1 MPSLSS
7 PTSRTGADNTNTNN
21 NPAPPRPTPSKS
33 KSSSSS
39 LLSSR
44 RRTGGG
50 KGSAFSHQFRLN
62 RQRTETEA
70 LLATQHDEEDFA
82 DSDGLYPPHCTWT
95 SLEQDR
101 LGGRPPR
108 EADPFG
114 NAHCNVY
121 ENIHRIRRDIITS
134 IDDPYSLDQLKAPRM
149 NISVVRPL
157 VDSLYETNDLSIVYC
172 LLVNRMQFI
181 REQSYATHHQTV
193 NLTRALLCEL
203 VAEKILR
210 RYNEHNPGPRGL
222 LKLANILV
230 AGFEPFQ
237 GAPEEVTKQ
246 SQHAM
251 HYWAAQR
258 KSKSGKVERK
268 LTALEVAIVS
278 ASKSFLASS
287 ACQKVV
293 DAIYRGKVV
302 YTPSSFIDIIP
313 DHWKKR
319 PISLYDPR
327 RAPLLNQYR
336 LIVPRTRNLIEVCQF
351 AVLLGLYIAVMA
363 RRENRMNTD
372 YQILEMVFD
381 VYGAGWVLDQFASI
395 LEHGWG
401 VYTQNL
407 WSFLD
412 VLFSTIF
419 MIYLV
424 LRIYAFSIVDE
435 EKSITFARTALDILS
450 CGAPV
455 LVPRLAF
462 NVMSENMLFLSLRA
476 MMSDFLTL
484 TALAVWCFA
493 GFLLSL
499 KWLHAGA
506 HQAVTIGEW
515 MIWIWFGLDGTGI
528 DQSPDFHWLLGPVLM
543 VLFAFLGNTLFLTV
557 LVSML
562 TNTFSG
568 IVSNAVQEIQFRRA
582 VLTFEG
588 VKSDAIFAY
597 MPPFNILA
605 LVLML
610 PMKWILSD
618 RMFHKINVAAVRT
631 INLPTLLIVAWYERR
646 TLWMSDKRKISSSKK
661 IDWKNPGG
669 PRATPA
675 QYWALSRFSVHG
687 DIHAVFD
694 IDPPQSVLDKIAEED
709 NLNHSDD
716 MGILSNTRL
725 QGQFTQLAEERRA
738 SQTIDSN
745 RRPSVSPRTK
755 KKDRRDSMA
764 EANARRES
772 QVDQKLKNQF
782 RDSSDEGADEGQ
794 HPAGYRKPSR
804 RQRIDSLVDLGGDQ
818 DARLLEA
825 TARLHKIED
834 TLEKMEAM
842 LSQLL
847 GGDASSENSEGREE
861 LAQEIRDNSIK

>member
-1 MPSLSS
+1 MSS
-7 PTSRTGADNTNTNN
+7 PPTGDVSPSNN
-21 NPAPPRPTPSKS
+21 NLRPPSTRPTPSKTKS
-33 KSSSSS
+33 STSTSSSSRRQR
-39 LLSSR
+39 SR
-44 RRTGGG
+44 RPASSNGGG
-50 KGSAFSHQFRLN
+50 FSAQFRLN
-62 RQRTETEA
+62 RQRSETER

-101 LGGRPPR
+101 LGGRPPA

-121 ENIHRIRRDIITS
+121 ENIHRIRRDIMTS

-237 GAPEEVTKQ
+237 GAPDEVTKQ
-246 SQHAM
+246 NQHAM
-251 HYWAAQR
+251 HYWAAQHR
-258 KSKSGKVERK
+258 SKSGKVERK

-351 AVLLGLYIAVMA
+351 IILLGLYVGVMA
-363 RRENRMNTD
+363 GRENRMNTT
-372 YQILEMVFD
+372 YEVLELVFD

-412 VLFSTIF
+412 VMFSTIF
-419 MIYLV
+419 LIYLV
-424 LRIYAFSIVDE
+424 LRVYAFSVTDE
-435 EKSITFARTALDILS
+435 EQSTIISRTALDILS

-455 LVPRLAF
+455 LIPRLAF

-476 MMSDFLTL
+476 MMTDFLTL

-562 TNTFSG
+562 TNTFSN
-568 IVSNAVQEIQFRRA
+568 IVGNAVQEIQFRRA

-605 LVLML
+605 LVVML
-610 PMKWILSD
+610 PLKWILSD

-631 INLPTLLIVAWYERR
+631 INLPTLMIVAWYERR
-646 TLWMSDKRKISSSKK
+646 TLWMSDRRKISSGKK
-661 IDWKNPGG
+661 IDWKHPGG
-669 PRATPA
+669 PKATPA

-687 DIHAVFD
+687 DVHAVFD

-709 NLNHSDD
+709 DLSHDD
-716 MGILSNTRL
+716 RMGILSNNKL
-725 QGQFTQLAEERRA
+725 QDQFTHLSEERRA
-738 SQTIDSN
+738 SQTVDPPK
-745 RRPSVSPRTK
+745 RRPSVNPHPQPTTSQ
-755 KKDRRDSMA
+755 
-764 EANARRES
+764 RRES
-772 QVDQKLKNQF
+772 QADQKLKKQF
-782 RDSSDEGADEGQ
+782 HDTSDEAGDEEQQ
-794 HPAGYRKPSR
+794 HPPGHRKVNR
-804 RQRIDSLVDLGGDQ
+804 RQRMDSLVDLSGDH
-818 DARLLEA
+818 DGRLLEA

-834 TLEKMEAM
+834 ALERMEAM
-842 LSQLL
+842 IAQLL

-861 LAQEIRDNSIK
+861 LETEIRDNSIK

>member
-1 MPSLSS
+1 MPSRSR
-7 PTSRTGADNTNTNN
+7 PTSST
-21 NPAPPRPTPSKS
+21 PR
-33 KSSSSS
+33 
-39 LLSSR
+39 
-44 RRTGGG
+44 G
-50 KGSAFSHQFRLN
+50 FSQQFRLN

-70 LLATQHDEEDFA
+70 LLASQHDEEDHA

-95 SLEQDR
+95 RNQA
-101 LGGRPPR
+101 GPPR
-108 EADPFG
+108 AADLYR
-114 NAHCNVY
+114 NADCNVY
-121 ENIHRIRRDIITS
+121 ENILRIRRDITNS
-134 IDDPYSLDQLKAPRM
+134 IDDPYSLEQLKAPRM

-157 VDSLYETNDLSIVYC
+157 VDSLYEKQDLSSTVYC

-210 RYNEHNPGPRGL
+210 RYNEDNPGPRGL

-237 GAPEEVTKQ
+237 GAPEAVRKKNP
-246 SQHAM
+246 HAM
-251 HYWAAQR
+251 HWAAER
-258 KSKSGKVERK
+258 IGTKVERK

-293 DAIYRGKVV
+293 DAIYRGKLV

-313 DHWKKR
+313 DHWKRR

-351 AVLLGLYIAVMA
+351 MVLLGLYIVVMA
-363 RRENRMNTD
+363 ERESRMTTE
-372 YQILEMVFD
+372 YKLVEAIFD
-381 VYGAGWVLDQFASI
+381 IYGAGWVLDQFASI

-412 VLFSTIF
+412 VMFSGIF
-419 MIYLV
+419 LSYLV
-424 LRIYAFSIVDE
+424 LRLHAFRVSDQEESIHL
-435 EKSITFARTALDILS
+435 ARTALDILS

-455 LVPRLAF
+455 LIPRLAF

-506 HQAVTIGEW
+506 HQSITIGKW

-528 DQSPDFHWLLGPVLM
+528 DESVDFHWLLGPVLM
-543 VLFAFLGNTLFLTV
+543 VLFAFLGNTLFLTI

-597 MPPFNILA
+597 IPPFNILA
-605 LVLML
+605 LIVML
-610 PMKWILSD
+610 PLKMMISE
-618 RMFHKINVAAVRT
+618 RMFHKVNVAAVRT
-631 INLPTLLIVAWYERR
+631 LNMPTLLIIALYERR
-646 TLWMSDKRKISSSKK
+646 TLWMSDKKRSFKAKR
-661 IDWKNPGG
+661 IDWKNPNG
-669 PRATPA
+669 PKATNS
-675 QYWALSRFSVHG
+675 QYWAISRFSVHG

-709 NLNHSDD
+709 DLDPDD
-716 MGILSNTRL
+716 EGL
-725 QGQFTQLAEERRA
+725 GRA
-738 SQTIDSN
+738 STPHLNDQFNYPPPSRRGSQAIDPN
-745 RRPSVSPRTK
+745 RRVSVNPRAMK
-755 KKDRRDSMA
+755 KR
-764 EANARRES
+764 RRES
-772 QVDQKLKNQF
+772 KVSENLREEF
-782 RDSSDEGADEGQ
+782 RDSSEDQSGAD
-794 HPAGYRKPSR
+794 HPPGYRKPKRGERMDSI
-804 RQRIDSLVDLGGDQ
+804 IDLNDDHNS
-818 DARLLEA
+818 RLLEA
-825 TARLHKIED
+825 TARLHKME
-834 TLEKMEAM
+834 EAMKRMEAM
-842 LSQLL
+842 LSRLL
-847 GGDASSENSEGREE
+847 DDGASSENSQAQEE
-861 LAQEIRDNSIK
+861 LAEELRTKSIK

>member
-1 MPSLSS
+1 MLMH
-7 PTSRTGADNTNTNN
+7 T
-21 NPAPPRPTPSKS
+21 
-33 KSSSSS
+33 
-39 LLSSR
+39 
-44 RRTGGG
+44 
-50 KGSAFSHQFRLN
+50 
-62 RQRTETEA
+62 
-70 LLATQHDEEDFA
+70 
-82 DSDGLYPPHCTWT
+82 
-95 SLEQDR
+95 
-101 LGGRPPR
+101 
-108 EADPFG
+108 FG
-114 NAHCNVY
+114 
-121 ENIHRIRRDIITS
+121 
-134 IDDPYSLDQLKAPRM
+134 P
-149 NISVVRPL
+149 
-157 VDSLYETNDLSIVYC
+157 VYC

-237 GAPEEVTKQ
+237 GAPDEVTSQ

-251 HYWAAQR
+251 HYWTAQR
-258 KSKSGKVERK
+258 RSESGKVERK

-351 AVLLGLYIAVMA
+351 VILLALYIAVMA
-363 RRENRMNTD
+363 ARENRMDTT
-372 YQILEMVFD
+372 YEVLELVFD
-381 VYGAGWVLDQFASI
+381 VYGAGWVLDQLASI

-412 VLFSTIF
+412 VMFSTIF
-419 MIYLV
+419 IIYLV
-424 LRIYAFSIVDE
+424 LRICASSFVDE
-435 EKSITFARTALDILS
+435 EKSIALARTALDILS
-450 CGAPV
+450 CAAPV
-455 LVPRLAF
+455 LIPRLAF

-528 DQSPDFHWLLGPVLM
+528 DQSPDFHWLLGPALM

-568 IVSNAVQEIQFRRA
+568 IVGNAVQEIQFRRA

-605 LVLML
+605 LILVLPLKWML
-610 PMKWILSD
+610 SK
-618 RMFHKINVAAVRT
+618 RMFHKVNVAAVRA

-646 TLWMSDKRKISSSKK
+646 TLWISDKRKIASSKK
-661 IDWKNPGG
+661 IDWKHPGG

-716 MGILSNTRL
+716 MGILSNTKL
-725 QGQFTQLAEERRA
+725 QDQFTHLSEQRRE
-738 SQTIDSN
+738 SQTVDSSQN
-745 RRPSVSPRTK
+745 PPVNPEPAKSG
-755 KKDRRDSMA
+755 
-764 EANARRES
+764 RRES
-772 QVDQKLKNQF
+772 QVDQKLKDQF
-782 RDSSDEGADEGQ
+782 RDSSDEGGDDDQ
-794 HPAGYRKPSR
+794 HPPGYRKPNR
-804 RQRIDSLVDLGGDQ
+804 RERIDSLVDLDGGQ
-818 DARLLEA
+818 DGRFLEA

-834 TLEKMEAM
+834 ALERMEAM
-842 LSQLL
+842 LAQLM
-847 GGDASSENSEGREE
+847 GAGDASSENSEGREE
-861 LAQEIRDNSIK
+861 LASEIRENSIK